1 MHLFKFTHYII
12 FLIYLFQL
20 QSIIYYTTRSPRL
33 QEWLSSTA
41 IQDGIRAT
49 SDESYVDPDP
59 TFSANF
65 DEDYSSAVNG
75 LHKAKFNSLYGEW
88 LRYCINK
95 RSSGDADEQTI
106 ACDDDSLLMSLCFAL
121 SVLARRV
128 LNTAS
133 HNNASSG
140 VEFFLFGLHALF
152 KGDFRITST
161 RDEWVFADMEMLR
174 RVVAPAVRMSLKLHQ
189 DHFALVDDYEECESL
204 YDAITA
210 HEQEMVITHESDPA
224 WRNAVLSN
232 VPSLLSLRCQ
242 NKH

>member
-1 MHLFKFTHYII
+1 MSSA
-12 FLIYLFQL
+12 
-20 QSIIYYTTRSPRL
+20 SI
-33 QEWLSSTA
+33 EE
-41 IQDGIRAT
+41 GIRAT
-49 SDESYVDPDP
+49 TDASYVDPDP

-65 DEDYSSAVNG
+65 DEDYSCAVNG
-75 LHKAKFNSLYGEW
+75 LHKAKFNSLYGDW
-88 LRYCINK
+88 LRYCVSK
-95 RSSGDADEQTI
+95 RAESDEQTTI
-106 ACDDDSLLMSLCFAL
+106 ACDDASLLMSLCFAL

-133 HNNASSG
+133 HNNASSS

-189 DHFALVDDYEECESL
+189 DHFACVDDFEESSSL
-204 YDAITA
+204 YEAITNHETQMVIA
-210 HEQEMVITHESDPA
+210 HETDPA

-232 VPSLLSLRCQ
+232 VPSLLSLRY
-242 NKH
+242 HT

>member
-1 MHLFKFTHYII
+1 
-12 FLIYLFQL
+12 
-20 QSIIYYTTRSPRL
+20 
-33 QEWLSSTA
+33 
-41 IQDGIRAT
+41 
-49 SDESYVDPDP
+49 
-59 TFSANF
+59 
-65 DEDYSSAVNG
+65 
-75 LHKAKFNSLYGEW
+75 
-88 LRYCINK
+88 
-95 RSSGDADEQTI
+95 
-106 ACDDDSLLMSLCFAL
+106 MSLCFAL

-210 HEQEMVITHESDPA
+210 HEQEMVIAHESDPA

-242 NKH
+242 NKHCALRNYETNCCSFVACSHVVDEGSDEYKVIMLNKRFLTFRVIKVF